1 MAMTFGDLLEMIR
14 QDYVDHLQAAAAD
27 LEGEGAKVVYEPP
40 FKDMKGD
47 VQLEGALQLPAR
59 VDLASGKPGSVET
72 LQVEAEGVFQFE
84 GSVDV
89 NWEGGM
95 KVTVMPFSWD
105 KMPVVVEGL
114 DAKVN
119 WEPLQQWYWRWFAE
133 PEESPDGGVLEVVHH
148 LSDPAVV
155 KGGMRIVADM
165 GTAPLEAWQDLLD
178 ACLAMGAKR
187 VVVGEANAR

>member
-14 QDYVDHLQAAAAD
+14 QDYVDHLTAAAGD
-27 LEGEGAKVVYEPP
+27 LEAAGQRVAYEPP
-40 FKDMKGD
+40 FRDMKGE

-59 VDLASGKPGSVET
+59 VDLASDKDGSVEPV
-72 LQVEAEGVFQFE
+72 QVEAEGVFRFD

-89 NWEGGM
+89 NWDGGM
-95 KVTVMPFSWD
+95 KVRVFPFSWD

-114 DAKVN
+114 AAEVK
-119 WEPLQQWYWRWFAE
+119 WEPLQQWFWRWFAE
-133 PEESPDGGVLEVVHH
+133 PEEGEGGVLEVVHH

-155 KGGMRIVADM
+155 KTGMRVVADM

-178 ACLAMGAKR
+178 ACLAMGATR
-187 VVVGEANAR
+187 VVVGEGDQ